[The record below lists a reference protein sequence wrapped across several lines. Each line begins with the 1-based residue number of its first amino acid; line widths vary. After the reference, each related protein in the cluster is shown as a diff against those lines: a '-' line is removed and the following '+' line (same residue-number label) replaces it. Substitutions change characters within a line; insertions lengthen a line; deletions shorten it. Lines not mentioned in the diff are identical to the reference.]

1 MDLKTEISEVVTE
14 PRRRGRPATGPSPDA
29 KTPTQR
35 VKALDAE
42 LIASGGRVLG
52 RVRLSADAARALA
65 YLSEEYGSDR
75 AAIEAALIAHD
86 MRRVQR

>member
-1 MDLKTEISEVVTE
+1 MSWKAELNAVITE
-14 PRRRGRPATGPSPDA
+14 PKRPGRPPTGPSPDA

-52 RVRLSADAARALA
+52 RVRLSADAARALSR
-65 YLSEEYGSDR
+65 LSPKHGSDR
-75 AAIEAALIAHD
+75 AAIEAALIAASKHC
-86 MRRVQR
+86 VQG